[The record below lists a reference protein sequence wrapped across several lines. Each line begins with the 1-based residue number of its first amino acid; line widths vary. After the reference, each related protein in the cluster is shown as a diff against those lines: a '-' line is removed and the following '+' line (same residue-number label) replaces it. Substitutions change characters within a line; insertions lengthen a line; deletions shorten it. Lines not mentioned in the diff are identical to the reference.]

1 MKYDICLFGGCSVD
15 LMFYEKEDGTYNKT
29 PDKIVPG
36 GKASNQAVAASRA
49 GATVTIITRIGKDKI
64 GETIFNNFKYNQVD
78 TSNIEMINGL
88 KNDFS
93 EIYIDLETK
102 DNEIIRNNTAI
113 NSFTPDMID
122 KYKEVILNSKIIL
135 SQLKIPANVS
145 DELINFCYEN
155 NKPIIV
161 TPCNPDKL
169 SLSLIDKI
177 TIITANKKEC
187 QALFK
192 TDNIEECVTKYPNK
206 LIVTLGTE
214 GVIYHDGT
222 SIQKIPAIISDNLQD
237 TTGAGDT
244 FNGNLAY
251 CLTHGYNLKDAIT
264 RSQYA
269 SAMKVQVPTAQAGM
283 PYKEELNKYVSE
295 LEDQ

>member
-1 MKYDICLFGGCSVD
+1 MKYDICIFGGCSVD
-15 LMFYEKEDGTYNKT
+15 LMFYEKEDGTYNT
-29 PDKIVPG
+29 NPDKIVPG

-49 GATVTIITRIGKDKI
+49 GAKVTIITRIGKDKI
-64 GETIFNNFKYNQVD
+64 GETIYNNLKYNDVD
-78 TSNIEMINGL
+78 TSNIEMIPNL

-102 DNEIIRNNTAI
+102 DNEIIRNTSSI
-113 NSFTPDMID
+113 NSFTVDMIE
-122 KYKEVILNSKIIL
+122 KYKDVLLNSSIIA
-135 SQLKIPANVS
+135 SQLKVPKNVS
-145 DELINFCYEN
+145 DSLINFCYKN

-169 SLSLIDKI
+169 SLDLIDKI
-177 TIITANKKEC
+177 SIITANQKEC
-187 QALFK
+187 ETIFK
-192 TDNIEECVTKYPNK
+192 TTNIEECVTKYPNK
-206 LIVTLGTE
+206 LIVTLGKE

-222 SIQKIPAIISDNLQD
+222 NIVRLPAILSDNLKD

-251 CLTHGYNLKDAIT
+251 CLTHGYTLKDAIV

-269 SAMKVQVPTAQAGM
+269 SSMKVQVPTAQAGM
-283 PYKEELNKYVSE
+283 PDKEELDKYV
-295 LEDQ
+295 EDFNN

>member
-1 MKYDICLFGGCSVD
+1 MKYDICIFGGCSVD
-15 LMFYEKEDGTYNKT
+15 LMFYEKEDGTYNKS

-49 GATVTIITRIGKDKI
+49 GAKVTIITRIGKDKI
-64 GETIFNNFKYNQVD
+64 GETIYNNLKYNEVD
-78 TSNIEMINGL
+78 TSNIEMIPNL

-102 DNEIIRNNTAI
+102 DNEIIRNNSGI
-113 NSFTPDMID
+113 NSFTIDMID
-122 KYKEVILNSKIIL
+122 KYKDILLSSKL
-135 SQLKIPANVS
+135 VASQLKVPKDVS
-145 DELINFCYEN
+145 DYLINFCYEN

-169 SLSLIDKI
+169 SVNLIDKI
-177 TIITANKKEC
+177 SIITANKKEC
-187 QALFK
+187 EAIFN
-192 TDNIEECVTKYPNK
+192 TNNIEECVTKYPNK

-222 SIQKIPAIISDNLQD
+222 NIVKLPAILSDNLKD

-251 CLTHGYNLKDAIT
+251 CLTHGYTLKDAIV

-269 SAMKVQVPTAQAGM
+269 SSMKVQVPTAQAGM
-283 PYKEELNKYVSE
+283 PDKEELDEYI
-295 LEDQ
+295 EDLNI

>member
-1 MKYDICLFGGCSVD
+1 MKYDICIFGGCSVD
-15 LMFYEKEDGTYNKT
+15 LMFYEKEDGTYNT
-29 PDKIVPG
+29 NPDKIVPG

-49 GATVTIITRIGKDKI
+49 GAKVTIITRIGKDKI
-64 GETIFNNFKYNQVD
+64 GETIYNNLKYNDVD
-78 TSNIEMINGL
+78 TSNIEMIPNL

-102 DNEIIRNNTAI
+102 DNEIIRNTSSI
-113 NSFTPDMID
+113 NSFTVDMIE
-122 KYKEVILNSKIIL
+122 KYKDVLLNSSIIA
-135 SQLKIPANVS
+135 SQLKVPKNVS
-145 DELINFCYEN
+145 DSLINFCYEN

-169 SLSLIDKI
+169 SLDLIDKI
-177 TIITANKKEC
+177 SIINANQKEC
-187 QALFK
+187 ETIFK
-192 TDNIEECVTKYPNK
+192 TTNIEECVTKYPNK
-206 LIVTLGTE
+206 LIVTLGKE

-222 SIQKIPAIISDNLQD
+222 NIVRLPAILSDNLKD

-251 CLTHGYNLKDAIT
+251 CLTHGYTLKDAIV

-269 SAMKVQVPTAQAGM
+269 SSMKVQVPTAQAGM
-283 PYKEELNKYVSE
+283 PDKEELDKYV
-295 LEDQ
+295 EDFNN

>member
-1 MKYDICLFGGCSVD
+1 MKYDICIFGGCSVD
-15 LMFYEKEDGTYNKT
+15 LMFYEKEDGTYNT
-29 PDKIVPG
+29 NPDKIVPG

-49 GATVTIITRIGKDKI
+49 GAKVTIITRIGKDKI
-64 GETIFNNFKYNQVD
+64 GETIYNNLKYNDVD
-78 TSNIEMINGL
+78 TSNIEMIPNL

-102 DNEIIRNNTAI
+102 DNEIIRNTSSI
-113 NSFTPDMID
+113 NSFTVDMIE
-122 KYKEVILNSKIIL
+122 KYKDVLLNSSIIA
-135 SQLKIPANVS
+135 SQLKVPKNVS
-145 DELINFCYEN
+145 DSLINFCYEN

-169 SLSLIDKI
+169 SLDLIDKI
-177 TIITANKKEC
+177 SIITANQKEC
-187 QALFK
+187 ETIFK
-192 TDNIEECVTKYPNK
+192 TTNIEECVTKYPNK
-206 LIVTLGTE
+206 LIITLGKE

-222 SIQKIPAIISDNLQD
+222 NIVRLPAILSDNLKD

-251 CLTHGYNLKDAIT
+251 CLTHGYTLKDAIV

-269 SAMKVQVPTAQAGM
+269 SSMKVQVPTAQAGM
-283 PYKEELNKYVSE
+283 PDKEELDKYV
-295 LEDQ
+295 EDFNN

>member
-15 LMFYEKEDGTYNKT
+15 LMFYEKEDGTYNKN

-49 GATVTIITRIGKDKI
+49 GANVTIITRIGKDKI
-64 GETIFNNFKYNQVD
+64 GETIFNNFKYNDVD
-78 TSNIEMINGL
+78 TSNIEMIDNL
-88 KNDFS
+88 KNDFA

-102 DNEIIRNNTAI
+102 DNEIIRNSSAV
-113 NSFTPDMID
+113 NSFTTDLID
-122 KYKEVILNSKIIL
+122 KYKDVLLNSKIVS
-135 SQLKIPANVS
+135 SQLKIPKQVS
-145 DELINFCYEN
+145 DTLINFCYEN

-161 TPCNPDKL
+161 TPCNPEKL
-169 SLSLIDKI
+169 SPSLIDKI

-187 QALFK
+187 EQLFN
-192 TDNIEECVTKYPNK
+192 TNNIEECVTKYPNK
-206 LIVTLGTE
+206 LIVTLGKE
-214 GVIYHDGT
+214 GVMYHDG
-222 SIQKIPAIISDNLQD
+222 SNIQKIPAIISDNLQD

-244 FNGNLAY
+244 FTGNLAY
-251 CLTHGYNLKDAIT
+251 CLTHGYTLKDAIT

-269 SAMKVQVPTAQAGM
+269 SSMKVQVPTAQAGM

-295 LEDQ
+295 QEDQ

>member
-1 MKYDICLFGGCSVD
+1 MKYDVCIFGGCSVD
-15 LMFYEKEDGTYNKT
+15 LMFYEKEDQTYNKT

-49 GATVTIITRIGKDKI
+49 GAKVTIITRIGKDKI
-64 GETIFNNFKYNQVD
+64 GETIYNNLKYNEVD
-78 TSNIEMINGL
+78 TTNIEMINNL

-102 DNEIIRNNTAI
+102 DNEIVRNNSAI
-113 NSFTPDMID
+113 NSFNVDMID
-122 KYKEVILNSKIIL
+122 KYKDVLLNSKLIV
-135 SQLKIPANVS
+135 SQLKVPVDVS
-145 DELINFCYEN
+145 NYLINFCYEH

-169 SLSLIDKI
+169 SLDLIDKI
-177 TIITANKKEC
+177 SIITANQKEC
-187 QALFK
+187 EAIFD
-192 TDNIEECVTKYPNK
+192 TTNIEECITKYPNK
-206 LIVTLGTE
+206 LIVTLGKD

-222 SIQKIPAIISDNLQD
+222 SIVKLPAIISDNLKD

-251 CLTHGYNLKDAIT
+251 CLTHGYDLKDAII

-283 PYKEELNKYVSE
+283 PEKEELDEYI
-295 LEDQ
+295 EDLNN

>member
-1 MKYDICLFGGCSVD
+1 MKYDICIFGGCSVD
-15 LMFYEKEDGTYNKT
+15 LMFYEKEDGTYNT
-29 PDKIVPG
+29 NPDKIVPG

-49 GATVTIITRIGKDKI
+49 GAKVTIITRIGKDKI
-64 GETIFNNFKYNQVD
+64 GETIYNNLKYNDVD
-78 TSNIEMINGL
+78 TSNIEMIPNL

-102 DNEIIRNNTAI
+102 DNEIIRNTSSI
-113 NSFTPDMID
+113 NSFTVDMIE
-122 KYKEVILNSKIIL
+122 KYKDVLLNSSIIA
-135 SQLKIPANVS
+135 SQLKVPKNVS
-145 DELINFCYEN
+145 DSLINFCYEN

-169 SLSLIDKI
+169 SLDLMDKI
-177 TIITANKKEC
+177 SIITANQKEC
-187 QALFK
+187 ETIFK
-192 TDNIEECVTKYPNK
+192 TTNIEECVTKYPNK
-206 LIVTLGTE
+206 LIVTLGKE

-222 SIQKIPAIISDNLQD
+222 NIVRLPAILSDNLKD

-251 CLTHGYNLKDAIT
+251 CLTHGYTLKDAIV

-269 SAMKVQVPTAQAGM
+269 SSMKVQVPTAQAGM
-283 PYKEELNKYVSE
+283 PDKEELDKYV
-295 LEDQ
+295 EDFNN